1 MALVPKRYGMPPKP
15 ALIIFIKNPIPG
27 KTKTRLAASVGNEM
41 ALKMYGI
48 LSRWAR
54 DQAVGL
60 GDGVSR
66 YLYYSDEV
74 DANDDWPN
82 DLFVKRTQSG
92 PELGERMNNAFQEV
106 RADGHENILIIG
118 SDCPGITTS
127 YLTEAFAGLKDAE
140 VVIGPAFD
148 GGYTLLGAKTPIPF
162 LFTEMEWSTESVLE
176 NTISRA
182 QAKNLSVKELVSL
195 SDVDYIA
202 DWHSYGWPL
211 PI

>member
-54 DQAVGL
+54 DQAIGL
-60 GDGVSR
+60 GDDVSR
-66 YLYYSDEV
+66 YLYYSDEA
-74 DANDDWPN
+74 DTNDDWPN

-92 PELGERMNNAFQEV
+92 PGLGERMNHAFQEV

-127 YLTEAFAGLKDAE
+127 YLTEAFAALRDFE
-140 VVIGPAFD
+140 VVIGPALD
-148 GGYTLLGAKTPIPF
+148 GGYTLLGAKKPTPF
-162 LFTEMEWSTESVLE
+162 LFTEMEWSTEYVLA
-176 NTISRA
+176 NTINRA
-182 QAKNLSVKELVSL
+182 LDKNLSVKKLAPL
-195 SDVDYIA
+195 SDVDYIH
-202 DWHSYGWPL
+202 DWFSYGWPL
-211 PI
+211 PT